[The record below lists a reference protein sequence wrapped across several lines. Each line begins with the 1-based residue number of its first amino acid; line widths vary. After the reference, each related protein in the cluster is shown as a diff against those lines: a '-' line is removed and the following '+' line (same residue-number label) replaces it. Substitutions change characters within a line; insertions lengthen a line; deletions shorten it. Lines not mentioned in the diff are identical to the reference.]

1 MPSPTRVAIV
11 GATATG
17 KTDLAVAVAR
27 RRPGVELVSVDA
39 MAVYRGLDVGTAK
52 PTAEQRTGVTWHLL
66 DVVDPSCDFSVA
78 AFQAAGRA
86 ALRAID
92 ERGHVSL
99 LVGGTGLYHRALVDD
114 LDLPGRYPAL
124 AARLDAEAAELGAA
138 ALHRRL
144 AELDPLAASRIEPGN
159 RRRIVRALEV
169 TLGSGRPFSA
179 SGPGLGE
186 YRPAGTVLLG
196 LALERSE
203 LDRRIAA
210 RLDAQM
216 RGGLLDEVARLAGA
230 PGGLGRT
237 ARQALGYR
245 ELLAHLEGRSS
256 LDEAIAETLRRTR
269 AFARR
274 QERWFRRDPRVTW
287 WRADEPGLAERLA
300 ELLEP
305 SAQTGAGP
313 AAPAPRET

>member
-114 LDLPGRYPAL
+114 LDLPGRYPGL